1 MDEKKATQIF
11 LDAEKIEKDFL
22 KSLVSMWENVQ
33 IDLVREIKQ
42 LVKGDEDLNALL
54 TKDEKEDY
62 KKQLKKYLKELS
74 KEGLDKKELDLF
86 KLKALKSK
94 IKRIDTLALLIEKEL
109 FKAYKEEIESIKE
122 FLGDIYTYVS
132 NETAKAL
139 NESVK
144 GIEIKFDAPSKEM
157 INQVINSK
165 KWEYGDFENRL
176 WQQEGAI
183 ANNIRAELFR
193 GVVLGLNPKEI
204 GRNIANILKT
214 PIHQAI
220 RIARTEFN
228 YIANQATLDTVK
240 NINSKHEKE
249 LFSEYQYL
257 AKLDNRTSLLCTG
270 LNDKK
275 FKIKEAEVGLNYP
288 PMHPNCRST
297 VLILNKVDDILK
309 DFE

>member
-297 VLILNKVDDILK
+297 VLILNRVDDILK